1 MIRAVYGIVVTG
13 LACFSILTAQA
24 EPEPVIVPGQV
35 LQDGTTV
42 DNPARIGL
50 TADPRFFPDIDA
62 DGNVYVPWL
71 VLGTSQGTEND
82 SAILKGTPTGISIFA
97 QESQSAP
104 EVPAQFG
111 EMTFPARFIPPLT
124 SANSSGAVT
133 FWNGQLSNGS
143 TGLFRLDQSVGK
155 NIFISTEP
163 LPGIPSNWALS
174 SIDRATTAGN
184 EWTAVIVTHDTP
196 DISEVAG
203 VWVHQGG
210 QYSYAV
216 PNLSFATTP
225 WGSGI
230 VTGPSENSFQINSSG
245 DIVFEAFVTGSNRS
259 DGRTL
264 FRGGRG
270 QEVEVIMR
278 IGDPAPNNR
287 GSFRNLDNSLF
298 DPGSCALDSFDL
310 QLADTGEAAF
320 FGAVQTADGCKIGLY
335 LQKPGE
341 DLQEIAF
348 DEQIHDPSDEKIFF
362 RANSELVLTKTG
374 KLAFAANIRGADG
387 DSAIFKH
394 SASGLERLIVE
405 DQSITQAG
413 EELPPT
419 GFINLLFNDEEHL
432 VFKITNPLG
441 NWGTGDILYHHP
453 DRGLHRIVK
462 QGDLIVPDAEPI
474 NQTFYNLDKNSDS
487 SSLNE
492 RGQLAFLIDNFGF
505 PKTMIIAR
513 VDPPR
518 KNPRLVVD
526 VGGNGIGDIVS
537 NDGQINCPD
546 ICSTRTVAGST
557 VALTASAIGTS
568 RFLHWTT
575 PCGTDVQ
582 CDLSVNND
590 INVSAIFANSDTLFI
605 SGFE

>member
-1 MIRAVYGIVVTG
+1 
-13 LACFSILTAQA
+13 
-24 EPEPVIVPGQV
+24 
-35 LQDGTTV
+35 
-42 DNPARIGL
+42 
-50 TADPRFFPDIDA
+50 
-62 DGNVYVPWL
+62 
-71 VLGTSQGTEND
+71 
-82 SAILKGTPTGISIFA
+82 
-97 QESQSAP
+97 
-104 EVPAQFG
+104 
-111 EMTFPARFIPPLT
+111 
-124 SANSSGAVT
+124 
-133 FWNGQLSNGS
+133 
-143 TGLFRLDQSVGK
+143 
-155 NIFISTEP
+155 
-163 LPGIPSNWALS
+163 
-174 SIDRATTAGN
+174 
-184 EWTAVIVTHDTP
+184 
-196 DISEVAG
+196 
-203 VWVHQGG
+203 
-210 QYSYAV
+210 
-216 PNLSFATTP
+216 
-225 WGSGI
+225 
-230 VTGPSENSFQINSSG
+230 
-245 DIVFEAFVTGSNRS
+245 
-259 DGRTL
+259 
-264 FRGGRG
+264 
-270 QEVEVIMR
+270 MR

-320 FGAVQTADGCKIGLY
+320 FGAVQTGDGCKIGLY

-348 DEQIHDPSDEKIFF
+348 DEQIHDPSNEKIFF

-419 GFINLLFNDEEHL
+419 GFIDLLFNDEEHL

-453 DRGLHRIVK
+453 ERGLHRIVK

-505 PKTMIIAR
+505 PKKLIIAR